1 MNLGCDGIFVG
12 SGIFIA
18 DDPLERAKAVV
29 MSTTYFDDPKIV
41 MEAQKMVNEKKS
53 MLGLDTKNLELKMQE
68 RGPTL

>member
-1 MNLGCDGIFVG
+1 
-12 SGIFIA
+12 
-18 DDPLERAKAVV
+18 